1 MTGATGF
8 VGRHVLHQL
17 AERGLGV
24 TAVVREGKEP
34 LVSGLPG
41 LDRIVPSRSLFAEP
55 DEWWLDALK
64 GIDTVIHLAWYV
76 EAGKYLVA
84 PENLDCLSGTLR
96 MAKCAAASGVCRFV
110 GIGTCFEYDLAAGLL
125 STDTPL
131 KPATPYAGAK
141 AAAYMALS
149 QWLPQNKVEFAWC
162 RLFYLYGEG
171 EDERRFVPYL
181 RSALAAG
188 RQADLT
194 QGNQVRDFLDV
205 REAAKMIVDTAA
217 GDHQGAVNICSGVP
231 VTIREFATRIADEYG
246 RRDLLNFGGRPENL
260 VDPPYLVG
268 VR

>member
-1 MTGATGF
+1 MTGVTGF

-17 AERGLGV
+17 AERGVSV
-24 TAVVREGKEP
+24 TAIVREGKEP
-34 LVSGLPG
+34 LVSGLSG
-41 LDRIVPSRSLFAEP
+41 LDRIVSSKSLFAEA

-84 PENLDCLSGTLR
+84 PENLECLTGTLR
-96 MAKCAAASGVCRFV
+96 MAKCAAASGVRRFV

-131 KPATPYAGAK
+131 KPTTPYAGAK

-149 QWLPQNKVEFAWC
+149 QWLPQNEVEFAWC

-181 RSALAAG
+181 RNALAAG

-194 QGNQVRDFLDV
+194 QGHQVRDFLDV